1 MIEKMM
7 SRKVYFVL
15 RCILAAVFL
24 YAGAGKIMDVQ
35 GFATVIS
42 GYGLLPGQL
51 NYVAAVVL
59 PLAEIVI
66 ALGLL
71 LDVKGA
77 LSSYSVLLLVFMAVL
92 AHGINMGLDVD
103 CGCFAAGDPEGE
115 AYHSLREALLRDAFL
130 LLGCGY
136 LYLLRLVKG
145 FRARPVQAFVTSQE
159 F

>member
-1 MIEKMM
+1 M
-7 SRKVYFVL
+7 SRQVYFII

-24 YAGAGKIMDVQ
+24 YAGAGKLMDVQ

-42 GYGLLPGQL
+42 GYGLLPDQL
-51 NYVAAVVL
+51 NYVAALVL

-66 ALGLL
+66 AFGLL
-71 LDVKGA
+71 WDVKGS

-103 CGCFAAGDPEGE
+103 CGCFAPGDPEGE

-136 LYLLRLVKG
+136 LYLLRRMKGYRSRSVLTLVT
-145 FRARPVQAFVTSQE
+145 R
-159 F
+159 

>member
-1 MIEKMM
+1 M
-7 SRKVYFVL
+7 SKQVYFIL
-15 RCILAAVFL
+15 RCVLAAVFL
-24 YAGAGKIMDVQ
+24 YAGAGKLMDVQ

-51 NYVAAVVL
+51 NYVAALVL

-66 ALGLL
+66 AAGLL
-71 LDVKGA
+71 WDVKGS

-103 CGCFAAGDPEGE
+103 CGCFAPDDPEGE

-136 LYLLRLVKG
+136 LYLLRWVKG
-145 FRARPVQAFVTSQE
+145 YRSRPVLTLVAR
-159 F
+159 

>member
-7 SRKVYFVL
+7 SRQVYFIL
-15 RCILAAVFL
+15 RCLLAAVFL
-24 YAGAGKIMDVQ
+24 YAGVGKLLDVQ

-59 PLAEIVI
+59 PLAEILI
-66 ALGLL
+66 AVGLL
-71 LDVKGA
+71 WDVKGS

-103 CGCFAAGDPEGE
+103 CGCFAPDDPEGE

-130 LLGCGY
+130 LVGCGY
-136 LYLLRLVKG
+136 LYFLRRVKG
-145 FRARPVQAFVTSQE
+145 YRTRPVPILATR
-159 F
+159 

>member
-1 MIEKMM
+1 M
-7 SRKVYFVL
+7 SRQVYFIL

-24 YAGAGKIMDVQ
+24 YAGAGKLMDVQ

-42 GYGLLPGQL
+42 GYGLLPDQL
-51 NYVAAVVL
+51 NYVAALVL

-66 ALGLL
+66 AFGLL
-71 LDVKGA
+71 WDVKGS

-103 CGCFAAGDPEGE
+103 CGCFAPGDPEGE

-136 LYLLRLVKG
+136 LYLLRRMKGYRSRSVLTLV
-145 FRARPVQAFVTSQE
+145 AR
-159 F
+159 

>member
-1 MIEKMM
+1 MIEKLM
-7 SRKVYFVL
+7 SRQVYFII
-15 RCILAAVFL
+15 RCVLAAVFL
-24 YAGAGKIMDVQ
+24 YAGAGKLIDVQ

-66 ALGLL
+66 AIGLL
-71 LDVKGA
+71 WDVKGS

-103 CGCFAAGDPEGE
+103 CGCFAPGDPEGE

-136 LYLLRLVKG
+136 LYLLRRIKG
-145 FRARPVQAFVTSQE
+145 YSSRSAGAFATR
-159 F
+159 